1 MRLVVVD
8 SIAAVFRHTFDDY
21 LQRTRVLS
29 CVALNLSRIANGHRL
44 AVRGWGVS
52 EGEYYVGFDDE
63 RLKNYDRLQPS
74 KAFMKIFKTNHCNV
88 MA

>member
-44 AVRGWGVS
+44 AVSAWGGVS
-52 EGEYYVGFDDE
+52 KGGGVLA
-63 RLKNYDRLQPS
+63 RVNILWVL
-74 KAFMKIFKTNHCNV
+74 MT
-88 MA
+88 